1 MILMPFTIIS
11 LKKNLV
17 IKYML
22 LEPTPDRFVMFPIKD
37 NEIWALYKK
46 QVDSFWRAEEVDV
59 SKDLRDWQHLSVD
72 ERQFVL
78 KVLAFFAASCRS

>member
-1 MILMPFTIIS
+1 
-11 LKKNLV
+11 
-17 IKYML
+17 ML

-37 NEIWALYKK
+37 DEIWALYKK

-59 SKDLRDWQHLSVD
+59 SNDLRDWQQLSVD

-78 KVLAFFAASCRS
+78 KKLGPSTVSKLRWKTFTAKCTRSSLIR